1 MPYVKQ
7 ITIKSTLNKSLN
19 YIVNDKKTDEGILVS
34 GVNCAT
40 NEKLAYKQMMANKKK
55 HGKEKGTLGFH
66 FMQSFKP
73 NELTDP
79 YKAHEI
85 GMEWAKKLLGDKYQ
99 YIISTHIDKD
109 HIHNHIVVNSV
120 SLDGKKFNAC
130 KKSLA
135 DARKF
140 SDEVAKEH
148 DLSIIQPNKESRS
161 KSYKEWK
168 ESKSG
173 TSWKDRIKKDI
184 DSVISDSSSFDDF
197 LNKMRGMGYTIKQGH
212 VKYMTFRLPDM
223 GRSVRGKTLG
233 PEYEEEKIKERI
245 LYRSFGLETSRRR
258 RIYRVKNRMSK
269 QSYRDAAFKYR
280 YKRGSLAV
288 NFALAIVLLKTVSDR
303 NASNGK
309 VVKKNYKADLEI
321 SKLSSQLKYINEKNI
336 RSKSELL
343 SEKENVKTKLDEVIR
358 VINQAED
365 VKRKLELAMQSVN
378 IYQKY
383 KPFFDEYN
391 SAGLKKMILKN
402 KYSFEISLFE
412 NAREKLK
419 NFKID
424 ENQISDFVQKF
435 ENHSL
440 KIGELNK
447 RKELLNDEMKKLNQI
462 EKTLNDISTKTQK
475 SKNREKGEELEF

>member
-19 YIVNDKKTDEGILVS
+19 YIVNDKKTEEKILVS

-40 NEKLAYKQMMANKKK
+40 NEKLAYKQMIANKKK

-85 GMEWAKKLLGDKYQ
+85 GLEWANKLLGDKYQ
-99 YIISTHIDKD
+99 YLISTHIDKD

-120 SLDGKKFNAC
+120 SLEGKKFNAC

-135 DARKF
+135 DARMY

-148 DLSIIQPNKESRS
+148 NLSVIPENKESRS

-168 ESKSG
+168 EEKSG
-173 TSWKDRIKKDI
+173 TSWKVRIKKDI
-184 DSVISDSSSFDDF
+184 DSVISESSSFDEF
-197 LNKMRGMGYTIKQGH
+197 LSKMRGMGYAIKQGH

-223 GRSVRGKTLG
+223 GRSIRGKTLG

-245 LYRSFGLETSRRR
+245 LYRSFGLDTSSRR

-269 QSYRDAAFKYR
+269 QSYRDADFKYR

-288 NFALAIVLLKTVSDR
+288 NFALAIMLLKTVSER
-303 NASNGK
+303 NDANRK
-309 VVKKNYKADLEI
+309 VVKKNYKTDLEI
-321 SKLSSQLKYINEKNI
+321 SKLSSQLKFINDKNL

-343 SEKENVKTKLDEVIR
+343 AEKNNVKAKLDEVIR

-365 VKRKLELAMQSVN
+365 VKQKLELAMESVN
-378 IYQKY
+378 AYQKY
-383 KPFFDEYN
+383 KPYFDEYN
-391 SAGLKKMILKN
+391 SSGLKKMILRN
-402 KYSFEISLFE
+402 KYSSEISLFE
-412 NAREKLK
+412 SAREKLK

-424 ENQISDFVQKF
+424 ESRVSDFVQKY
-435 ENHSL
+435 EIHSR
-440 KIGELNK
+440 KIEELNK

-462 EKTLNDISTKTQK
+462 EKTLNDISTKTLK
-475 SKNREKGEELEF
+475 SKKREKGEELEF